1 LEIRNSLPCALPRSE
16 LPQPVTLFCRDSI
29 CCCYECAVDCVPSER
44 CCEDQTDDETEGV
57 WLPFPAGLAPLPHL
71 ITNEAF
77 V

>member
-1 LEIRNSLPCALPRSE
+1 MGIESR
-16 LPQPVTLFCRDSI
+16 
-29 CCCYECAVDCVPSER
+29 CVARVQR